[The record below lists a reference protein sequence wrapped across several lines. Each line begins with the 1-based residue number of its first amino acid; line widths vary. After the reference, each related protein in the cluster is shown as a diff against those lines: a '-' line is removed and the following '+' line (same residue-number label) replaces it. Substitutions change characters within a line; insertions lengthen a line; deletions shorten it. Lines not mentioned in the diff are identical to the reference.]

1 MLDLNPLSFNA
12 MILNNCLWPLR
23 QSLEGKWT
31 STRSPRPHKTGNF
44 RLRTLQINSGSSFIL
59 VCQLREAEKN
69 DLFVEKGRLAFG
81 EMNGAQNDDNDNDDD
96 DDDDDDKDDD
106 DVGNDNDHET

>member
-12 MILNNCLWPLR
+12 MILNEYLWPLR
-23 QSLEGKWT
+23 QSLKRKWT
-31 STRSPRPHKTGNF
+31 STRSPRTGNF

-81 EMNGAQNDDNDNDDD
+81 EMNGAQNDNDNDDKDDD
-96 DDDDDDKDDD
+96 DDDDD
-106 DVGNDNDHET
+106 VGSDNDYYTKS